1 MSRRLLL
8 IGILVVIG
16 AGIWSSNHL
25 TYTFETDPLAFGTS
39 EQIKQY
45 TEYRRAFEEDRET
58 IAIGLEKKDGFTNMR
73 DFQKVN
79 ELTESIKKIAGVSE
93 VNSIENFSLPS
104 FNGFI
109 TVYEPFLPTTDST
122 SFEEK
127 FSRLNEFSDISE
139 KFLSEDRTALCF
151 YIFTDEEFDDSEV
164 IKELYKRLDT
174 SEFSESYYVAGTPAA
189 KEEGERLL
197 ARETLWISV
206 MGCVLILFCML
217 WLLPNF
223 HRIALTLLFT
233 VFNVSTTLLFMYIC
247 GIEVTSLSSAVPSII
262 AILSFTDITHIQ
274 YHYNKLKAKDPDD
287 TPIRKKLFRKIGLPL
302 ILTSASNLAGFVVFF
317 FNGGIEMIT
326 GLAFAASF
334 GIVFSYFSSRVLL
347 PYFLTYDENKA
358 MANRQSQIER
368 FVSRKVN
375 FTQRNYKKILL
386 LYLLI
391 IPLIVVAAI
400 HYQSIDMRYYNKADL
415 DLGLSRSSAFYDTKF
430 QGIRDIEVVLNSE
443 SDLLRSEIL
452 SKVSAIENYL
462 LKEYGCRTTFSI
474 NTVVKRQQRF
484 SNGGDPE
491 AFRLP
496 SKITKNYVD
505 ALYEYQSDLG
515 LNSVLSK
522 DRKTTRIIGS
532 LPDIGTHKA
541 RQRNKA
547 LEEFLVGFNDE
558 DIATYIS
565 GKAYIF
571 DYNVYHLSRF
581 VLWALAFGLLLVAI
595 VVTILFRSAF
605 IGLVTLLAN
614 ALPLVFGVLVMLF
627 FGIQL
632 NPGSIF
638 ILTIIL
644 GIALDD
650 SIYILGHY
658 YSSSRKQGYK
668 QEILVKSLKS
678 NSLPLLATSVVLS
691 VSFLALTISS
701 YHFTMA
707 FGIIISSSLIFA
719 YMTDMLFMPSMILWA
734 LKRKSK

>member
-1 MSRRLLL
+1 MSRKLLF

-16 AGIWSSNHL
+16 AGIWSLNKL

-45 TEYRRAFEEDRET
+45 TEYRQAFEEDRET
-58 IAIGLEKKDGFTNMR
+58 IAIGLEKEDGFTNIQDYR
-73 DFQKVN
+73 TVN
-79 ELTESIKKIAGVSE
+79 ELTESIKQIQGVSE
-93 VNSIENFSLPS
+93 VNSIENFGLPA
-104 FNGFI
+104 FNGLI
-109 TVYEPFLPTTDST
+109 TVYEPFLPIEDAS
-122 SFEEK
+122 SFQAK
-127 FSRLNEFSDISE
+127 FDQLNKFSDITE
-139 KFLSEDRTALCF
+139 KFLSDDRTALCF
-151 YIFTDEEFDDSEV
+151 YIFIDEEFEDSQV
-164 IKELYKRLDT
+164 IQELYQRLDT
-174 SEFSESYYVAGTPAA
+174 SEFSNSYYVAGTPAA

-206 MGCVLILFCML
+206 IGCLLILFCML

-233 VFNVSTTLLFMYIC
+233 VFNVSTTLLFMYVC
-247 GIEVTSLSSAVPSII
+247 KIEVTSLSSAVPSII

-274 YHYNKLKAKDPDD
+274 YHYNKLKEENLADAV
-287 TPIRKKLFRKIGLPL
+287 IKKQLFKKIGLPL

-326 GLAFAASF
+326 GLALAASF
-334 GIVFSYFSSRVLL
+334 GIVFAYFSSRVLL
-347 PYFLTYDENKA
+347 PFFLTYDESNA
-358 MANRQSQIER
+358 MRRRQSQIEKL
-368 FVSRKVN
+368 VSQKVD
-375 FTQRNYKKILL
+375 FTQRNYKKIILVSL
-386 LYLLI
+386 VI
-391 IPLIVVAAI
+391 IPLMVAGAI
-400 HYQSIDMRYYNKADL
+400 HYQTIDMRYYNQADL

-430 QGIRDIEVVLNSE
+430 QGIRDIEVVLDSE
-443 SDLLRSEIL
+443 EDLLRPEVLQRIDS
-452 SKVSAIENYL
+452 IEKYL
-462 LKEYGCRTTFSI
+462 LNEYGCRTTFSL
-474 NTVVKRQQRF
+474 NTAVKRHQRY
-484 SNGGDPE
+484 STGGDPD

-496 SKITKNYVD
+496 SKMTANYKE
-505 ALYEYQSDLG
+505 ALYENQSELG

-522 DRKTTRIIGS
+522 DGKTARIIGS
-532 LPDIGTHKA
+532 LPDIGTHQA

-547 LEEFLVGFNDE
+547 LEEFLLSFNDE
-558 DIATYIS
+558 NTTAYIS

-571 DYNVYHLSRF
+571 DYNVFHLSKF
-581 VLWALAFGLLLVAI
+581 VLWALGIGLLLVAI
-595 VVTILFRSAF
+595 VVALLFRSVF

-614 ALPLVFGVLVMLF
+614 ALPLFFGVLVMLF

-658 YSSSRKQGYK
+658 YSSAKQSGRKT
-668 QEILVKSLKS
+668 EILVKSLKS

-691 VSFLALTISS
+691 ISFLALTISN
-701 YHFTMA
+701 YHFTMS

-719 YMTDMLFMPSMILWA
+719 YMTDMLFIPSMIFWA
-734 LKRKSK
+734 LKRSRK